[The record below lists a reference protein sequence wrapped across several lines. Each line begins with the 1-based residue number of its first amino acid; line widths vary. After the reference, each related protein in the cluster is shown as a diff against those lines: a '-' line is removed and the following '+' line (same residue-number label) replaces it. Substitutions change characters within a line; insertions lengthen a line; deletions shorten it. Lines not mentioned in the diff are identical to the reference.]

1 MDTFSLSPYSLPP
14 LISSVLFL
22 LLGAAVYLKNRKSNI
37 SVTYFLISFVTFWWQ
52 FSWFILFNSQ
62 DQALASYMVKVGY
75 MGIIF
80 IPVFFYHFFL
90 AFLNKIK
97 GFDKYF
103 LYSCY
108 ILSFGFIALLWTTD
122 FFVQGYYEYFWG
134 FYPKTGSI
142 QAIISLLK
150 GGGSWMSAG
159 LAHLLFLSFLT
170 LVSIKGIH
178 ILIKSFFEERKE
190 NPAKASQ
197 IKYITIAFLIYFLA
211 ASDFLVNYGVEFY
224 PFGFLFILCF
234 LTITAYAITKYQLFE
249 VKVILTE
256 SLVGTMAVALLAEVL
271 LFQTLWTKAFGVGVF
286 LLFCAIGYS
295 LVKYTYREVGAKEEL
310 EHKVQ
315 ERTEELEQ
323 SKKVAEDRAQE
334 LEKWYKLTIG
344 RELKMAELKGKI
356 KEMEIKKQ

>member
-1 MDTFSLSPYSLPP
+1 MDIFSLSPYSLPP

-62 DQALASYMVKVGY
+62 NEALASYMVKIGY

-97 GFDKYF
+97 GSDKYF
-103 LYSCY
+103 LYFSY
-108 ILSFGFIALLWTTD
+108 FLSFVFIALLWTTD
-122 FFVQGYYEYFWG
+122 HLVQGYYEYFWG

-142 QAIISLLK
+142 QMISSIFN
-150 GGGSWMSAG
+150 GGGSWLSAG

-178 ILIKSFFEERKE
+178 ILMKSFFEERKE

-211 ASDFLVNYGVEFY
+211 ASDFVVNYGVEFY

-256 SLVGTMAVALLAEVL
+256 SLVGTMAVALLAEIL
-271 LFQTLWTKAFGVGVF
+271 LFQTLWTRAFGVGVF
-286 LLFCAIGYS
+286 LFFCAIGYS
-295 LVKYTYREVGAKEEL
+295 LVKYTYREVGAKEEM
-310 EHKVQ
+310 ERKVQ

-356 KEMEIKKQ
+356 KEMEDKK